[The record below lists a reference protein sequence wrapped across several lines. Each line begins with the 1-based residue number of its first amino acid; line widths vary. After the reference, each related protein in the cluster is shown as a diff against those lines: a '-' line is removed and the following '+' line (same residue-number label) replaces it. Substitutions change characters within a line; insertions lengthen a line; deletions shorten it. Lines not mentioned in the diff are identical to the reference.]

1 MTQRISLIDALRGFS
16 LLGILIANLLIFQYG
31 SVGKEYIDDLSWIDS
46 ISYYFTKI
54 FVETSF
60 MPIFSFIFG
69 YSLIKLF
76 ESIKRRQHKTRWLL
90 IRRAIGLIVLG
101 LLHSTFIWEGD
112 ILLFYGG
119 LLFILLFFLYRKPKT
134 LFIWSGILFVLT
146 IGLSISENVELFD
159 PEKAAVYVKEEFAV
173 FSSGTYGE
181 VIDFRLNSEMPIAGD
196 ELTAAFFAFVIIIVA
211 PIMYLPL
218 FLLGMAFAKLNLF
231 SAPENE
237 QKIYRRMSYL
247 VIVGLVLKAI
257 GQLDFSYSDFFY
269 AIGGP
274 LLALGYVGLFALLY
288 NTQVGRK
295 YSEAF
300 ANVGKLSLT
309 NYLMQSVIFTFI
321 FYGYGLGLFGS
332 VGPTI
337 AIVMALAVYAVQV
350 WLSAFYLRHFKR
362 GPVETMLRIWTNW
375 RIKDRP
381 VLQSE
386 HSISGESSYIT
397 TNSK

>member
-16 LLGILIANLLIFQYG
+16 LLGILIANLVIFQYG
-31 SVGKEYIDDLSWIDS
+31 GVGKDYISDLSWIDW

-76 ESIKRRQHKTRWLL
+76 ESIKKRQHKTRWPL
-90 IRRAIGLIVLG
+90 IRRAIGLIILG

-112 ILLFYGG
+112 ILLFYGM

-146 IGLSISENVELFD
+146 IGLSMGENVELYD

-181 VIDFRLNSEMPIAGD
+181 VLDFRSNSMPPIAGD
-196 ELTAAFFAFVIIIVA
+196 ELTVAIIGFAIIFIM
-211 PIMYLPL
+211 PIMFLPM
-218 FLLGMAFAKLNLF
+218 FLLGMGFAKMNLF
-231 SAPENE
+231 SAPQSE
-237 QKIYRRMSYL
+237 QKIYRRMSYFI
-247 VIVGLVLKAI
+247 IVGLVLKAI
-257 GQLDFSYSDFFY
+257 SQTNFSYADFLY
-269 AIGGP
+269 VIGGP
-274 LLALGYVGLFALLY
+274 LLSIGYIGAFALIYDTEL
-288 NTQVGRK
+288 GRK

-321 FYGYGLGLFGS
+321 FYGYGFGLFGS

-337 AIVMALAVYAVQV
+337 AIILALIVYALQV
-350 WLSAFYLRHFKR
+350 WFSSLYLRHFKR
-362 GPVETMLRIWTNW
+362 GPVETILRIWTNW
-375 RIKDRP
+375 RIKD
-381 VLQSE
+381 QK
-386 HSISGESSYIT
+386 I
-397 TNSK
+397 

>member
-16 LLGILIANLLIFQYG
+16 LLGILIANLLVFQYG
-31 SVGKEYIDDLSWIDS
+31 GVGQEYIADLSWIDS

-76 ESIKRRQHKTRWLL
+76 ESIKKRQHKTRWPI
-90 IRRAIGLIVLG
+90 IRRAIGLIILG

-112 ILLFYGG
+112 ILLFYGM

-134 LFIWSGILFVLT
+134 LFICSGILFVLT
-146 IGLSISENVELFD
+146 IGLSIGENVELYD

-181 VIDFRLNSEMPIAGD
+181 VVDFRSNSMPPIPGD
-196 ELTAAFFAFVIIIVA
+196 ELTVAIVSFAIIFIL
-211 PIMYLPL
+211 PIMLLPM
-218 FLLGMAFAKLNLF
+218 FLLGMGFAKMNLF
-231 SAPENE
+231 SAPQSE
-237 QKIYRRMSYL
+237 QKIYRRMSYFI
-247 VIVGLVLKAI
+247 IVGLVLKAI
-257 GQLDFSYSDFFY
+257 SQTNFSYADFLY
-269 AIGGP
+269 VIGGP
-274 LLALGYVGLFALLY
+274 ILSIGYIGAFALLY
-288 NTQVGRK
+288 DTKVGRK

-321 FYGYGLGLFGS
+321 FYGYGFGLFGS

-337 AIVMALAVYAVQV
+337 AIIMAIVVYGLQV
-350 WLSAFYLRHFKR
+350 WGSSYYLRHFKR
-362 GPVETMLRIWTNW
+362 GPVETILRIWTNW
-375 RIKDRP
+375 RIKD
-381 VLQSE
+381 QK
-386 HSISGESSYIT
+386 I
-397 TNSK
+397 

>member
-31 SVGKEYIDDLSWIDS
+31 SVGKEYIEDLSWIDS
-46 ISYYFTKI
+46 ISYYFRKI

-76 ESIKRRQHKTRWLL
+76 ESIKRRQHKTRWPL
-90 IRRAIGLIVLG
+90 IRRAIGLIILG
-101 LLHSTFIWEGD
+101 LLHSAFIWEGD

-119 LLFILLFFLYRKPKT
+119 VLFLLLFFLYRKPKT
-134 LFIWSGILFVLT
+134 LFIWSGILFLLT
-146 IGLSISENVELFD
+146 MGLSISENVDLYD

-181 VIDFRLNSEMPIAGD
+181 IKDFRLNSEMPIPGD
-196 ELTAAFFAFVIIIVA
+196 ELTVAIIGFAIIFIA
-211 PIMYLPL
+211 PIMFLPM
-218 FLLGMAFAKLNLF
+218 FLLGMAFAKINLF
-231 SAPENE
+231 SAPQSE

-247 VIVGLVLKAI
+247 VIVGLVLKVI

-269 AIGGP
+269 VIGGP
-274 LLALGYVGLFALLY
+274 LLALGYIGAFGLLY
-288 NTQVGRK
+288 DTQFGHK

-337 AIVMALAVYAVQV
+337 AILMAIVVYALQV
-350 WLSAFYLRHFKR
+350 WFSSFYLRYFKR
-362 GPVETMLRIWTNW
+362 GPVEAILRIWANL
-375 RIKDRP
+375 RIKD
-381 VLQSE
+381 
-386 HSISGESSYIT
+386 
-397 TNSK
+397 